1 MSRTTGRYVT
11 LLFVASIGMAFC
23 GPVVAQ
29 VKLWKTTSAG
39 RALNLQGY
47 ARADRSCTGLDPPGI
62 TIEVPPE
69 HGVVCLRRDKMK
81 LDSVIEN
88 DLKHCLGHVISGFFV
103 TYLPR
108 RAYVGSD
115 QVIYS
120 VRFPTKEHMVQFD
133 LQVLPYQ
140 PGAIAEPKDISDPI
154 DEKAQMPGPI
164 PACTVPVS

>member
-1 MSRTTGRYVT
+1 MTRRYVT
-11 LLFVASIGMAFC
+11 LLFVTSICIVFC
-23 GPVVAQ
+23 VSAVAQ
-29 VKLWKTTSAG
+29 VKLRKTTSAG
-39 RALNLQGY
+39 RAINLQGY
-47 ARADRSCTGLDPPGI
+47 ARADRNCAGLDPPGI

-88 DLKHCLGHVISGFFV
+88 DLKHCLGRVISGFFV

-115 QVIYS
+115 QVLYS
-120 VRFPTKEHMVQFD
+120 VRFPTKEHRVQFD

-140 PGAIAEPKDISDPI
+140 RGAVAEPRDISDPI
-154 DEKAQMPGPI
+154 DDKAQMPGPI
-164 PACTVPVS
+164 PPCTVPVS